1 MIALYSISVS
11 PHLLPFMEALACR
24 TADACYYYC
33 TDTHDAERQQCG
45 WQDETHIRKECVGR
59 AIPKELYEAPVL
71 VEMMRNLDVLEKR
84 AQKGRT
90 TFYAA
95 ERWFK
100 PPLGFLR
107 LLVPSYFR
115 MARRFA
121 RCVRAPGFLCL
132 PMGVHAAR
140 DMARLLGLFAGDWRC
155 IFRAPRVA
163 FESRPGGAVVP
174 LGQAIAA
181 GALDAEAIAFAKQ
194 HGFAQIPRAR
204 WGKVRPEGVFAKLRM
219 WGYFVAP
226 GRGTARGGEG
236 GAHALPIKHPPAVL
250 WVGRMLDLKRVGDLA
265 RACRPRPDLKRGG
278 ILSVVPLDLYGHG
291 PEETRLRKLAKGC
304 DTIRFHDFVPVEQ
317 VRELMRAH
325 DVYVLPSNGYEGWGA
340 VVSEA
345 LEEGMCVLATVESGA
360 GATLLPPGNLFRA
373 GDVEA
378 LARKLREPI
387 PAVPIGEWT
396 AEGAAEALLR
406 LVAESS
412 RQNVRA
418 PAK

>member
-1 MIALYSISVS
+1 MKIALLTNVVS
-11 PHLLPFMEALACR
+11 PHQVPLAEALVRRVGEANYRYVHTEAAHGER
-24 TADACYYYC
+24 TRMGWGGDAAPAWCVQGGME
-33 TDTHDAERQQCG
+33 DA
-45 WQDETHIRKECVGR
+45 
-59 AIPKELYEAPVL
+59 AL
-71 VEMMRNLDVLEKR
+71 VEADCVLSGHRALGLFERRNAAGKV
-84 AQKGRT
+84 

-100 PPLGFLR
+100 PPLGFWR

-155 IFRAPRVA
+155 LFRAPQVA
-163 FESRPGGAVVP
+163 FESRPGGAVVS

-181 GALDAEAIAFAKQ
+181 GVLDAEAIAFAKQ
-194 HGFAQIPRAR
+194 HCFVQIPQTR
-204 WGKVRPEGVFAKLRM
+204 WGRVRPEGVFAKLRM

-226 GRGTARGGEG
+226 GRGAARGGEG
-236 GAHALPIKHPPAVL
+236 GAHALPIKHPPAAL

-278 ILSVVPLDLYGHG
+278 TVSLDLYGHG
-291 PEETRLRKLAKGC
+291 PEEARLRKLARGC
-304 DTIRFHDFVPVEQ
+304 DTIRFHDFVPVAQ

-360 GATLLPPGNLFRA
+360 GATLLPPSNLFRA
-373 GDVEA
+373 GDVA
-378 LARKLREPI
+378 TLAQKLRAPI
-387 PAVPIGEWT
+387 PPVPIGDWT
-396 AEGAAEALLR
+396 AEGAAQAFLD
-406 LVAESS
+406 LVAES
-412 RQNVRA
+412 N
-418 PAK
+418 AKRKDE

>member
-1 MIALYSISVS
+1 MRVALLTNVVS
-11 PHLLPFMEALACR
+11 PHQVPLAEALVRRVGEANYRYVHTEAAHGER
-24 TADACYYYC
+24 T
-33 TDTHDAERQQCG
+33 RMG
-45 WQDETHIRKECVGR
+45 WG
-59 AIPKELYEAPVL
+59 AGEAPAWCVQGGMEEPAL
-71 VEMMRNLDVLEKR
+71 VEADCVLSGHRALGLFERRNAAGK
-84 AQKGRT
+84 A

-155 IFRAPRVA
+155 LFRAPRVA

-174 LGQAIAA
+174 LGQAIAS

-194 HGFAQIPRAR
+194 HGFVQIPQTR
-204 WGKVRPEGVFAKLRM
+204 WGRVRPEGVFAKLRM

-226 GRGTARGGEG
+226 GTSPTRGEG
-236 GAHALPIKHPPAVL
+236 GAHALPIKHPPAAL

-278 ILSVVPLDLYGHG
+278 ILSAVPLDLYGHG

-304 DTIRFHDFVPVEQ
+304 DTIRFHDFVPVAQ

-345 LEEGMCVLATVESGA
+345 LEEGMRVLATVESGA
-360 GATLLPPGNLFRA
+360 GATLLPPSNLFRA
-373 GDVEA
+373 GDVA
-378 LARKLREPI
+378 TLAQKLRAPI
-387 PAVPIGEWT
+387 PSVPIGDWT
-396 AEGAAEALLR
+396 AEGAAEALLALAGALR
-406 LVAESS
+406 V
-412 RQNVRA
+412 Q
-418 PAK
+418 